1 VPSIGVNTNDDA
13 KNKVLTGLDNLIRD
27 VKRRD

>member
-1 VPSIGVNTNDDA
+1 VNTNDDA